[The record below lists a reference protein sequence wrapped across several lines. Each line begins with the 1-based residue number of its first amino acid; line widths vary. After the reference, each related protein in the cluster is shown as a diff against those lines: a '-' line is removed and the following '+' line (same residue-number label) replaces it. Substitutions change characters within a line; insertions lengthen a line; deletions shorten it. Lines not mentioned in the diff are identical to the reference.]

1 MKHDITLRGKRL
13 VALLVT
19 ICSLSTAWAG
29 ELNLIPKPLR
39 VEEGEGHFVLTAKT
53 TIGYDA
59 ALEEQAEYL
68 QQLLGQSTG
77 WDLTLKPEARK
88 TTIRLELKP
97 GEVGHPEGYRLTV
110 TKTAGVSSTAYRR
123 CCNSSRPRCTAT
135 VASTMSCGRLR
146 P

>member
-1 MKHDITLRGKRL
+1 MKHDIILRGKRL

-39 VEEGEGHFVLTAKT
+39 VEEGEGHFVLTAKA

-68 QQLLGQSTG
+68 Q
-77 WDLTLKPEARK
+77 PRV
-88 TTIRLELKP
+88 R
-97 GEVGHPEGYRLTV
+97 HR
-110 TKTAGVSSTAYRR
+110 
-123 CCNSSRPRCTAT
+123 SRWSPWR
-135 VASTMSCGRLR
+135 
-146 P
+146 

>member
-1 MKHDITLRGKRL
+1 MKHDIILRGKRL

-19 ICSLSTAWAG
+19 VCSLSTAWAG

-39 VEEGEGHFVLTAKT
+39 VEEGEGLFVLTAKA

-88 TTIRLELKP
+88 ATIRLELKP

-110 TKTAGVSSTAYRR
+110 TPKSITVTGEDRGGVFYGIQTLLH
-123 CCNSSRPRCTAT
+123 
-135 VASTMSCGRLR
+135 ASTMSCGRLR